1 MSSRPQAQEDVQSSL
16 QGLRN
21 KWEAVKRKMA
31 EHGDQLR
38 QARQQAQLLGLLQVG
53 RREGRG
59 TGGRLGL
66 CWARLGGNRQEGR
79 GGEESGCSAY
89 SGVALFRGLWPV
101 AS

>member
-79 GGEESGCSAY
+79 GRVWVFC
-89 SGVALFRGLWPV
+89 LLWSSPL
-101 AS
+101 